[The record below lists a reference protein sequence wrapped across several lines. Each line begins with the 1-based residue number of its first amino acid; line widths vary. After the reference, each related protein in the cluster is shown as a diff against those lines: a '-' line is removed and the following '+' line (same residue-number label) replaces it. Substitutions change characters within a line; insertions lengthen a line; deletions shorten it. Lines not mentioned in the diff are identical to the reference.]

1 MNTTYTVK
9 IKYITILLTV
19 FITSSYLL
27 LINTAE
33 SSGEYTSDYTYAY
46 TQIKFRAIGIGSSD
60 IYGRLK
66 LIVPTRL
73 LVDRENTVQAVF
85 ELQGGCWPGTWVTF
99 YVVIKYE
106 TPDYSDEFTV
116 YTVRFST
123 ECGIPVIQSANFT
136 ILIPRQ
142 IYSRLKSNIVELT
155 VKDYDVQSPVYI
167 DSKTIVSNVGA
178 YSYIVEYNPIVV
190 LEVQDVSPGYLSLG
204 LNEPGKL
211 GISVKSLNGPVEIRR
226 IEFQQPSFLMV
237 YVYTPLPLNV
247 GVNETKTIEIIV
259 KGASPGAGILRVSV
273 VYYDGVEEKN
283 IAMYVPVIIEEA
295 RIYSLIQEY
304 EAKISE
310 LENKTSQL
318 EARLGTGLST
328 TTDISNRLTQ
338 LLTRI
343 DSLIDQYQS
352 VVVDV
357 NWLKRSQG
365 DLSRDIATIRQ
376 TLDGISNNIGSLR
389 ESLLNIG
396 SVVNS
401 IENNYNYLANETDYL
416 KIKTS
421 MNEQKIGAIE
431 QGSTKLYYGVIA
443 LGGLLAA
450 LYAVVII
457 YLVKTSR

>member
-1 MNTTYTVK
+1 MNTTHTVK
-9 IKYITILLTV
+9 IKYITIILTV
-19 FITSSYLL
+19 FITSYLL
-27 LINTAE
+27 SLNSVE
-33 SSGEYTSDYTYAY
+33 SSSDYTYAY
-46 TQIKFRAIGIGSSD
+46 TQIKFRVVGILSSED

-85 ELQGGCWPGTWVTF
+85 ELQGGCWRGTYVTF
-99 YVVIKYE
+99 HVVVKYE
-106 TPDYSDEFTV
+106 TPDRLDEFTV

-123 ECGIPVIQSANFT
+123 ECGAPVIQSANFT

-142 IYSRLKSNIVELT
+142 IYSRMKSNIVEVT
-155 VKDYDVQSPVYI
+155 VKDYDVRSPVYI
-167 DSKTIVSNVGA
+167 ESKTIVSNVGA
-178 YSYIVEYNPIVV
+178 YSYVVEYNPMVV
-190 LEVQDVSPGYLSLG
+190 LEVQDVSPGYLSLR

-211 GISVKSLNGPVEIRR
+211 SISVKSLNGPVEIRR
-226 IEFQQPSFLMV
+226 VEFQQPSFLTV
-237 YVYTPLPLNV
+237 YVNTPLPLNV
-247 GVNETKTIEIIV
+247 GVNETKIIEIIV
-259 KGASPGAGILRVSV
+259 KGASPGVGILRVSV

-283 IAMYVPVIIEEA
+283 IAMYVPVIVEED
-295 RIYSLIQEY
+295 RTYSLIQEY

-310 LENKTSQL
+310 LEKRTSQL
-318 EARLGTGLST
+318 EARLGAGLST
-328 TTDISNRLTQ
+328 TTDISNRLAQ

-357 NWLKRSQG
+357 NWLKRSQV

-376 TLDGISNNIGSLR
+376 TLDDISNNIGSLR

-396 SVVNS
+396 SVVNN

-431 QGSTKLYYGVIA
+431 QGIAKLYYGIIA

-450 LYAVVII
+450 LYVVVII
-457 YLVKTSR
+457 YLVKT

>member
-1 MNTTYTVK
+1 VP
-9 IKYITILLTV
+9 V
-19 FITSSYLL
+19 FS
-27 LINTAE
+27 A
-33 SSGEYTSDYTYAY
+33 
-46 TQIKFRAIGIGSSD
+46 
-60 IYGRLK
+60 
-66 LIVPTRL
+66 
-73 LVDRENTVQAVF
+73 LV
-85 ELQGGCWPGTWVTF
+85 L
-99 YVVIKYE
+99 
-106 TPDYSDEFTV
+106 
-116 YTVRFST
+116 
-123 ECGIPVIQSANFT
+123 FT
-136 ILIPRQ
+136 I
-142 IYSRLKSNIVELT
+142 
-155 VKDYDVQSPVYI
+155 
-167 DSKTIVSNVGA
+167 
-178 YSYIVEYNPIVV
+178 
-190 LEVQDVSPGYLSLG
+190 
-204 LNEPGKL
+204 
-211 GISVKSLNGPVEIRR
+211 
-226 IEFQQPSFLMV
+226 
-237 YVYTPLPLNV
+237 
-247 GVNETKTIEIIV
+247 
-259 KGASPGAGILRVSV
+259 
-273 VYYDGVEEKN
+273 YDGVKEKN

-318 EARLGTGLST
+318 KARLGTGLST
-328 TTDISNRLTQ
+328 TTDNSNRLTQ

-376 TLDGISNNIGSLR
+376 TLDSISNNIGSLR

-396 SVVNS
+396 SVINS

-431 QGSTKLYYGVIA
+431 QKSTKLYYGIIA

-457 YLVKTSR
+457 HLVKTSR